1 MKQKSSAAQRAASS
15 RYRERN
21 KLELQR
27 KARERMA
34 KRRAK
39 LKKSEEAWCA
49 YTAKAREHAVRY
61 RASHAAELALDQ
73 VAYRARHSIARVGF
87 NAWHDAYLKRH
98 PRGPPP
104 EDEELGDWPES
115 SDSEH
120 SASPDKRAAS
130 PISDECA
137 RPPTPPPESAP
148 YDDHLNYFLD
158 YLDPTM
164 APDYVPKPGQR
175 PFFQRGNQRY
185 ANPNQERVALAI
197 EKSGHRE
204 RESEV
209 AVGGGKK
216 APGEHLDVIEGELGL
231 IRGEDGAVHVVAG
244 GAGGG
249 HAVRVVASEVWVG
262 LRPRSLEG
270 FPVNVAVR
278 PRVLGFGWVLCE
290 CERVAAGYGS
300 LSVNRG
306 GVLAD
311 KRGRCLHF
319 GAVKAIE
326 SRDDEGERVL
336 AISRRL
342 ADVGGRS
349 PFWVVP
355 SPSRDATNTDLLFSV
370 DDIASST
377 AVSLKPRLLPQNP
390 KMLPKTRC
398 APRYFPQPGHE
409 DTIAHDGR
417 KDGRY
422 FVVGAGHCGNGVFT
436 DAKVADKQTD
446 GFSGYEK
453 HSAKRW
459 TGVGGVEELWATFCD
474 RLHRDGCHTG
484 HLPDG
489 WDAPVPVVRGCAAPT
504 PAPAPAAL
512 NPGERLVALPL
523 VFPAPATS
531 AATPAPHTPRPTT
544 KSGGSGNSWASPLV
558 VRSSVSPSP
567 LRPAPH
573 HQMAHA
579 TSNSPRTRAPLNADG
594 SAATSAGSS
603 LLSAMSSSSSSA
615 SARTPTSKKTVH
627 SRVQSSPNA
636 AYDTD
641 FYYDSDSDDE
651 PQPSQ
656 ARRLWA
662 VRGLDQL
669 FPDADSVFDALRQNM
684 DRLKYMEVRTSTSAA
699 SLRRFAAS

>member
-49 YTAKAREHAVRY
+49 YTAKAREHAARY
-61 RASHAAELALDQ
+61 RASHAAELALGQ

-120 SASPDKRAAS
+120 SAR
-130 PISDECA
+130 PISA
-137 RPPTPPPESAP
+137 LPPPFPTSALGPPTPPPESAP

-164 APDYVPKPGQR
+164 ALDYVPKPGQR
-175 PFFQRGNQRY
+175 PFFQRGKQRLT
-185 ANPNQERVALAI
+185 EL
-197 EKSGHRE
+197 G
-204 RESEV
+204 EV

-244 GAGGG
+244 GTGGG
-249 HAVRVVASEVWVG
+249 HAVRVVAARFG
-262 LRPRSLEG
+262 LASAHARSRASPSMWPYAHACSDSDGSCVNASARPR
-270 FPVNVAVR
+270 AM
-278 PRVLGFGWVLCE
+278 
-290 CERVAAGYGS
+290 AS

-453 HSAKRW
+453 RSAKRW

-474 RLHRDGCHTG
+474 RLHRDGLSYRTLTG
-484 HLPDG
+484 RLGRPCPCAPGRPSSGLSRTHDLRRHACSAYPTPNHQIGRLRELVGLAACGTVERFPFPSSPGSAPPDG
-489 WDAPVPVVRGCAAPT
+489 ARYLQFAPRARATERRRERRNVGRELAA
-504 PAPAPAAL
+504 
-512 NPGERLVALPL
+512 ERDV
-523 VFPAPATS
+523 
-531 AATPAPHTPRPTT
+531 
-544 KSGGSGNSWASPLV
+544 KLV
-558 VRSSVSPSP
+558 V
-567 LRPAPH
+567 
-573 HQMAHA
+573 
-579 TSNSPRTRAPLNADG
+579 
-594 SAATSAGSS
+594 
-603 LLSAMSSSSSSA
+603 
-615 SARTPTSKKTVH
+615 
-627 SRVQSSPNA
+627 SSPNA

-669 FPDADSVFDALRQNM
+669 FPDADSAFDALRQNM